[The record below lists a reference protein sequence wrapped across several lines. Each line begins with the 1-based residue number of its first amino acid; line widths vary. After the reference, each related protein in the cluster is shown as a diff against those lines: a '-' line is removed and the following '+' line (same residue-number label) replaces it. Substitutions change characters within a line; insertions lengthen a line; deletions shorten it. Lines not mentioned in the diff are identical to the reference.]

1 MAGQGGKRGPGPDGA
16 EPRRGAA
23 ESGPGGG
30 PGRGVRRDPASF
42 TAAEKL
48 SVLEAYEA
56 SGQGMR
62 AFCASQGLST
72 ATLCSWR
79 RRLASERLPGL
90 ERRPN
95 PRHAGKRGRGPYT
108 PEERRKAVEAFA
120 KGGMTAT
127 DFARV
132 WGISTKAL
140 LEWSRRYE
148 EGGPR
153 ALESTYG
160 PRRGSGGGAAKRLP
174 APLRAEITRV
184 LRRFPFYGLR
194 RVRDWLRRFGGIRVS
209 AGAVRR
215 VREEEAI
222 PPPAPPRKKRR
233 RPAVRRFERSRPRE
247 LWQSDI
253 TSIVLPRHGQRAYL
267 VVFLDDF
274 SRYVVGWRLA
284 SHQKGEMVIEA
295 LLDAITRF
303 GKPREVLTDQGRQ
316 YHSWRGRSDFQKV
329 LEREGIRHVVSR
341 AHHPET
347 LGKCERLWETLN
359 NELWDRA
366 RPQDLDEARERLSH
380 WFAHYNHFRPHQGID
395 GMVPADRF
403 FGAEDVVRREVER
416 RLQENEIQLAVGE
429 RPRTGV
435 YLVGQVG
442 ERQVSVHGEKG
453 RVVIRTEEGTEE
465 IEAESLGAP
474 LAREEE
480 DDGPEREDD
489 GGAGAEDTAL
499 QEAALQE
506 GAADAG
512 AGEGALG
519 GGDGG
524 GAEEGARDVRA
535 DPRALGGE
543 GDEGGGVGEAEDA
556 AAQGVAAVAAG
567 AGGDGG
573 GSPEAAA
580 AAGEACGT
588 GAGRADGPEE
598 EASAARA
605 GGGGEG
611 LADRAPEGDAGAPR
625 DAAGGGGGGDA
636 ACAARP
642 QEEGSLGTSGDEHET
657 AS

>member
-1 MAGQGGKRGPGPDGA
+1 M
-16 EPRRGAA
+16 
-23 ESGPGGG
+23 
-30 PGRGVRRDPASF
+30 
-42 TAAEKL
+42 L
-48 SVLEAYEA
+48 NAYEA

-62 AFCASQGLST
+62 AFCEEQGLST

-95 PRHAGKRGRGPYT
+95 PRHSGKPGRKPYP

-120 KGGMTAT
+120 KSGMTAV
-127 DFARV
+127 DFARL

-140 LEWSRRYE
+140 VKWRRRYE
-148 EGGPR
+148 EGGPK
-153 ALESTYG
+153 ALESVYG
-160 PRRGSGGGAAKRLP
+160 RRKGSAGGAAKRLP
-174 APLRAEITRV
+174 APLRAEITKV

-194 RVRDWLRRFGGIRVS
+194 RVRDWLRRFGGVAVS

-222 PPPAPPRKKRR
+222 PPPAPPRRRRRR

-253 TSIVLPRHGQRAYL
+253 TSILLPRHGQRAYL

-274 SRYVVGWRLA
+274 SRYVVGWTLA
-284 SHQKGEMVIEA
+284 SQQRGEMVIEA
-295 LLDAITRF
+295 LLGAITRF

-316 YHSWRGRSDFQKV
+316 YYSWRGKSDFQKV
-329 LEREGIRHVVSR
+329 LLREGIAHVVSR

-359 NELWDRA
+359 AELWDRA
-366 RPQDLDEARERLSH
+366 HPQDLEEARERLSH

-403 FGAEDVVRREVER
+403 FGAEDLVRKAIEQRIS
-416 RLQENEIQLAVGE
+416 ENELLLAVGE
-429 RPRTGV
+429 KPRTGV

-453 RVVIRTEEGTEE
+453 RVVIRTEEGAEE
-465 IEAESLGAP
+465 IEADSLGAP
-474 LAREEE
+474 EAREEE
-480 DDGPEREDD
+480 GDGEHGDEGGD
-489 GGAGAEDTAL
+489 GAADAAL
-499 QEAALQE
+499 PEAAIQE
-506 GAADAG
+506 GAEDAG

-519 GGDGG
+519 AGERG

-535 DPRALGGE
+535 AARALARE
-543 GDEGGGVGEAEDA
+543 GDEGGGGVAAEGA
-556 AAQGVAAVAAG
+556 AAQSVATVAAG

-573 GSPEAAA
+573 GVPPAAEG
-580 AAGEACGT
+580 AGDPCGAGT
-588 GAGRADGPEE
+588 GGADGPQE

-611 LADRAPEGDAGAPR
+611 LADRAPQGDAGAPR
-625 DAAGGGGGGDA
+625 DAAGDGGGGGEP
-636 ACAARP
+636 ACAR
-642 QEEGSLGTSGDEHET
+642 QEEEGSEGSGPGSTSRGSSGRGE
-657 AS
+657 